1 MSAAR
6 RVRLDGRHDR
16 KDLMSPQRST
26 QRSKRPKLAVIVANA
41 ITGDSRVQKT
51 ALAAARAGWDVT
63 LIGQSTSGELE
74 RSVFGPVQ
82 VVRVPVRRNMRR
94 AETRRR
100 RRTLRARFTQ
110 PGMYDANSYDVYA
123 ARHESR
129 MRRRSERISRLATS
143 RPRALSLPAE
153 KSLRLW
159 ARLLHQAHLLR
170 TRAYRWEE
178 AHHDDPV
185 EPLGRWM
192 RDWPNLLDL
201 DLAFGPV
208 IERLKPDVI
217 HANDITMLP
226 TATFTAGRL
235 RAAGHRVA
243 WLYDAHEYVAGVEWP
258 YPRMMSA
265 YPQLEKDLI
274 RRADAVVTVSPE
286 IAEIIQR
293 DHDLAETP
301 LVVRNTPVR
310 EAVGHGGDVSVR
322 RAAGVGD
329 DVPLLVYSGYIHAE
343 RGLDTAIEALPLMP
357 DVQLAIVA
365 NRANPLVL
373 QLEKLAVDVGVE
385 DRVHVVP
392 YVPQHAVADYLSS
405 ADLGVICSKRTINY
419 ELSLPTKFAE
429 YLHAGLPVVCSD
441 VKTLSEYVRN
451 HDVGRS
457 FEAGDPQSFTAA
469 VRDVLDRREAVRA
482 NITED
487 VLDELSWEHQS
498 AQLLQLYCDLSG
510 LTPAL
515 PERPSP
521 WQVDERPKSAA
532 HIGRDEDAAHP
543 WRELGKTPI
552 RFGLGPANYAGQL
565 AGIAAAVTAA
575 RPDIS
580 AEVTMHVSHLS
591 FGFPAD
597 FHIRNADLKRL
608 DVQLEQV
615 KRILP
620 RYTHLLNDAFRPVFG
635 ELNGKHISGDLPA
648 LQEAGIKVGLLAHG
662 SDVRNPRAHMERNPF
677 SHYRDAPDDGTLAKL
692 ESVSRRNRRFA
703 EEHGLP
709 CFVTTPDLLDD
720 LPQATWVPLVVDVDA
735 WACDKPVFERTR
747 PLVLHAPSKRWT
759 KGTGRFIEQMED
771 LDARGLIEFR
781 LAEKLPWEEMRA
793 LVQDSDLVID
803 QFGVGAYGTLA
814 CEAMAAGKP
823 VVAYL
828 TETVNRIVGEVP
840 PIINVDPNSVGE
852 AVTRLLDDREEA
864 ARLGRESL
872 VYARKFHDGSR
883 AVDALSGFLA
893 RQ

>member
-51 ALAAARAGWDVT
+51 ALVAARAGWDVT

-405 ADLGVICSKRTINY
+405 ADLGVIC
-419 ELSLPTKFAE
+419 
-429 YLHAGLPVVCSD
+429 
-441 VKTLSEYVRN
+441 
-451 HDVGRS
+451 
-457 FEAGDPQSFTAA
+457 
-469 VRDVLDRREAVRA
+469 
-482 NITED
+482 
-487 VLDELSWEHQS
+487 
-498 AQLLQLYCDLSG
+498 
-510 LTPAL
+510 
-515 PERPSP
+515 
-521 WQVDERPKSAA
+521 
-532 HIGRDEDAAHP
+532 
-543 WRELGKTPI
+543 
-552 RFGLGPANYAGQL
+552 
-565 AGIAAAVTAA
+565 
-575 RPDIS
+575 
-580 AEVTMHVSHLS
+580 
-591 FGFPAD
+591 
-597 FHIRNADLKRL
+597 
-608 DVQLEQV
+608 
-615 KRILP
+615 
-620 RYTHLLNDAFRPVFG
+620 
-635 ELNGKHISGDLPA
+635 
-648 LQEAGIKVGLLAHG
+648 
-662 SDVRNPRAHMERNPF
+662 
-677 SHYRDAPDDGTLAKL
+677 
-692 ESVSRRNRRFA
+692 
-703 EEHGLP
+703 
-709 CFVTTPDLLDD
+709 
-720 LPQATWVPLVVDVDA
+720 
-735 WACDKPVFERTR
+735 
-747 PLVLHAPSKRWT
+747 
-759 KGTGRFIEQMED
+759 
-771 LDARGLIEFR
+771 
-781 LAEKLPWEEMRA
+781 
-793 LVQDSDLVID
+793 
-803 QFGVGAYGTLA
+803 
-814 CEAMAAGKP
+814 
-823 VVAYL
+823 
-828 TETVNRIVGEVP
+828 
-840 PIINVDPNSVGE
+840 
-852 AVTRLLDDREEA
+852 
-864 ARLGRESL
+864 
-872 VYARKFHDGSR
+872 
-883 AVDALSGFLA
+883 
-893 RQ
+893 